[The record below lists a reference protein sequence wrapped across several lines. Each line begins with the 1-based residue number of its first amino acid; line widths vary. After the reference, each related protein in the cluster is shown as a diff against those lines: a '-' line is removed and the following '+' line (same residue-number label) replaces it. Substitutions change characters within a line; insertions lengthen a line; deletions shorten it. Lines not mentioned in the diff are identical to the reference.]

1 MYTTQ
6 NYLNSFQFK
15 KLFHSAITSYVLA
28 APYSRQHHMF
38 DFTLDALLIQ
48 PQSGFIVFG
57 WNGESIGIGWFVF
70 ACLKWPLEKLQILIL
85 D

>member
-1 MYTTQ
+1 
-6 NYLNSFQFK
+6 
-15 KLFHSAITSYVLA
+15 
-28 APYSRQHHMF
+28 MF

-70 ACLKWPLEKLQILIL
+70 VCLKWPLEKLQILIL